1 MLVARADVSSQRSRG
16 SIEKLPSGAYRVRVY
31 GGVDPVT
38 GRRHDLRETVP
49 PGPRAAREAEKVRTR
64 LLAQID
70 ERRNPR
76 TSATVAQLLDRH
88 LKESRLGTNTTHT
101 YRGLVDKHV
110 LPFLGKQKVGS
121 IEPDIVDSL
130 YAELQRCREHCSRR
144 GGTDHRTPRPH
155 DCDDRCRPHQC
166 RPLAA
171 SSIRQIHW
179 ILSGAFRRAVRW
191 RWIATNPLTQVEPPS
206 QPPPTPRPPTAG
218 EAAKILEAA
227 WTDPDW
233 GMLVWL
239 TMVTGQRRG
248 ELCALRWSH
257 VDLPGGTLHLQRS
270 IGQRGSLTWEKD
282 TKTHQ
287 DRRIVLDP
295 DTLRLLAEHRKRCEQ
310 RATAVGVELDDEA
323 FVFSL
328 APDGSRHLIP
338 DSVTQRYRKMTQ
350 RLGIKTSIHKLRH
363 YSATELIAAGIDIR
377 TVAGRLGHGSGGT
390 TTLRTYTAWISESD
404 QRAAKDLA
412 ARMPAP
418 PSPPAARIVEIDP
431 TTPYEKVAVDLRDR
445 ILNAELVAGLPIP
458 PFKQLAHNHGV
469 SVSTVHRAVSLLK
482 DWGFVDVNSGRRT
495 IVRRLHE
502 PTAAAGV
509 RGHRAQPSS
518 QNAVLLDIMIRRLG
532 TVVARFQAE
541 ADPGNPKELRR
552 LLVDAVRRSGDN
564 ESEIGDYEMTVGH
577 AGKGEMI
584 TTFVASTS

>member
-1 MLVARADVSSQRSRG
+1 VAQAGVGKGRSRG

-31 GGVDPVT
+31 GGADPVT

-64 LLAQID
+64 LLAQVD

-88 LKESRLGTNTTHT
+88 LSESRLGTNTAHT

-110 LPFLGKQKVGS
+110 LPFIGKQKVGS

-130 YAELQRCREHCSRR
+130 YVELQRCRDHCSSRA
-144 GGTDHRTPRPH
+144 GIDHRTARQH
-155 DCDDRCRPHQC
+155 DCDKRCRPHRC
-166 RPLAA
+166 RPLAS

-206 QPPPTPRPPTAG
+206 QPPPTPRPPTAE
-218 EAAKILEAA
+218 EAAKILEASWA
-227 WTDPDW
+227 DPDW

-239 TMVTGQRRG
+239 TMITGQRRG
-248 ELCALRWSH
+248 ELCALRWND
-257 VDLPGGTLHLQRS
+257 VDLLGGTLHLQRS

-287 DRRIVLDP
+287 DRRIVLDSE
-295 DTLRLLAEHRKRCEQ
+295 TLRLLAEHQKRCEQ
-310 RATAVGVELDDEA
+310 RATAVGFELVDDA

-350 RLGIKTSIHKLRH
+350 RLGIRTSIHKLRH
-363 YSATELIAAGIDIR
+363 YSATELIAAGVDIR

-390 TTLRTYTAWISESD
+390 TTLRTYTAWVSESD
-404 QRAAKDLA
+404 QRAAHSLA
-412 ARMPAP
+412 ARLPTP
-418 PSPPAARIVEIDP
+418 PLSPSVRVEKIDP
-431 TTPYEKVAVDLRDR
+431 TRPYEKVAVDLRDR
-445 ILNAELVAGLPIP
+445 ILNGELVAGLPIP
-458 PFKQLAHNHGV
+458 SFKQLAREHQV
-469 SVSTVHRAVSLLK
+469 SASTVHRAVALLS
-482 DWGFVDVNSGRRT
+482 DWGLVELHSGRRT
-495 IVRRLHE
+495 LVRQLRE
-502 PTAAAGV
+502 
-509 RGHRAQPSS
+509 SS
-518 QNAVLLDIMIRRLG
+518 QSTGANVDRNQRSDRNTILLDLVIRRLG
-532 TVVARFQAE
+532 KVVGTVRAE
-541 ADPGNPKELRR
+541 ADPDNPEDLHR
-552 LLVDAVRRSGDN
+552 LLAHAIRRNGDN
-564 ESEIGDYEMTVGH
+564 ESAIGDYEMIVKH
-577 AGKGEMI
+577 AGEVDAI
-584 TTFVASTS
+584 TTFVALT